1 MVSYL
6 WFPGKS
12 QRRKQRADNK
22 ALREAIASGEVDL
35 EMGDDSEAAGVQER
49 EQDPPEPAA
58 AAASMQQ

>member
-1 MVSYL
+1 MVPYL

-35 EMGDDSEAAGVQER
+35 EMGDASEAAGVQER
-49 EQDPPEPAA
+49 QQEPAA